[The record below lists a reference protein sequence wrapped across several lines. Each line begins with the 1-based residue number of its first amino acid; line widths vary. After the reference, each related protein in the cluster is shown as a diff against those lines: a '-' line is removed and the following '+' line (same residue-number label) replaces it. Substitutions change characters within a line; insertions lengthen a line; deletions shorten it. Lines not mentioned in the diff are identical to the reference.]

1 MSRRVLGAGAR
12 DLIIGTGGGKDIRRD
27 RILRKK
33 FPGFYAKKAFWA
45 SVGGARRYIV
55 ARMASRTPSEPRTL
69 AEGAHLRLVVS
80 NGWEFVRRPKISGI
94 VVIVGTT
101 THGCVVLV
109 TQWREP
115 VGAHVVE
122 WPAGL
127 AGDIPGSETEALEAA
142 ARRELFEE
150 TGFEAATM
158 EAILTGPPSP
168 GISDEMVTF
177 YRARGMVR
185 KAYGGGRGAERIR
198 THVVPISWLSEWLET
213 MQAKGFLVDPKVF
226 AGAYWL
232 RQEMDM
238 WMHD

>member
-1 MSRRVLGAGAR
+1 
-12 DLIIGTGGGKDIRRD
+12 
-27 RILRKK
+27 
-33 FPGFYAKKAFWA
+33 
-45 SVGGARRYIV
+45 
-55 ARMASRTPSEPRTL
+55 MASRPPSEQRTL

-80 NGWEFVRRPKISGI
+80 NGWEFVERPKISGI

-101 THGCVVLV
+101 NHGCLVLV

-115 VGAHVVE
+115 VGAPVVE

-127 AGDIPGSETEALEAA
+127 AGDIPGSETEALEDA

-158 EAILTGPPSP
+158 KAILTGPPSP
-168 GISDEMVTF
+168 GISNEIVTF

-185 KAYGGGRGAERIR
+185 KAPGGGRGAERIR
-198 THVVPISWLSEWLET
+198 THVVPMSWLSVWLDR
-213 MQAKGFLVDPKVF
+213 MQTQGYRVDPKVF

-238 WMHD
+238 DIHD

>member
-1 MSRRVLGAGAR
+1 
-12 DLIIGTGGGKDIRRD
+12 
-27 RILRKK
+27 
-33 FPGFYAKKAFWA
+33 
-45 SVGGARRYIV
+45 
-55 ARMASRTPSEPRTL
+55 MASRPPSEQRTL

-80 NGWEFVRRPKISGI
+80 NGWEFVERPKISGI

-101 THGCVVLV
+101 NHGCLVLV

-127 AGDIPGSETEALEAA
+127 AGDIPGSETEALEDA

-150 TGFEAATM
+150 TGFETATM
-158 EAILTGPPSP
+158 KAILTGPPSP
-168 GISDEMVTF
+168 GISNEIVTF

-185 KAYGGGRGAERIR
+185 TAPGGGRGAERIR
-198 THVVPISWLSEWLET
+198 THVVPISWLSVWVER
-213 MQAKGFLVDPKVF
+213 MQAQGYQVDPKVF

-238 WMHD
+238 DIHD

>member
-1 MSRRVLGAGAR
+1 
-12 DLIIGTGGGKDIRRD
+12 
-27 RILRKK
+27 
-33 FPGFYAKKAFWA
+33 
-45 SVGGARRYIV
+45 
-55 ARMASRTPSEPRTL
+55 MADGR
-69 AEGAHLRLVVS
+69 HLRLVVR
-80 NGWEFVRRPKISGI
+80 NGWEFVERPRISGI

-101 THGCVVLV
+101 NHGCLVLV

-115 VGAHVVE
+115 VGAFVVE

-127 AGDIPGSETEALEAA
+127 AGDIPGSETEALEDA

-150 TGFEAATM
+150 TGFTATTM
-158 EAILTGPPSP
+158 KAILTGPPSP

-185 KAYGGGRGAERIR
+185 TASGGGRGAERIR
-198 THVVPISWLSEWLET
+198 THVVPVSWLSEWLDQ
-213 MQAKGFLVDPKVF
+213 MQAKGYLVDPKVF
-226 AGAYWL
+226 AGAHWL

>member
-1 MSRRVLGAGAR
+1 
-12 DLIIGTGGGKDIRRD
+12 
-27 RILRKK
+27 
-33 FPGFYAKKAFWA
+33 
-45 SVGGARRYIV
+45 
-55 ARMASRTPSEPRTL
+55 MASRPPSEQRTL
-69 AEGAHLRLVVS
+69 AAGAHLRLVVS
-80 NGWEFVRRPKISGI
+80 NGWEYVQRPKISGI

-101 THGCVVLV
+101 NHGCLVLV

-115 VGAHVVE
+115 VGTHVVE

-127 AGDIPGSETEALEAA
+127 AGDVPGSETEALEEA

-150 TGFEAATM
+150 TGFQAATM

-168 GISDEMVTF
+168 GISDEIVTF

-185 KAYGGGRGAERIR
+185 AAYGGGRGAERIR
-198 THVVPISWLSEWLET
+198 THVVPISWLPDWLDR

-232 RQEMDM
+232 RQEMDAGM
-238 WMHD
+238 YD

>member
-1 MSRRVLGAGAR
+1 M
-12 DLIIGTGGGKDIRRD
+12 
-27 RILRKK
+27 
-33 FPGFYAKKAFWA
+33 AF
-45 SVGGARRYIV
+45 RP
-55 ARMASRTPSEPRTL
+55 PSEPRPQ
-69 AEGAHLRLVVS
+69 AAGAPLRLVVA
-80 NGWEFVRRPKISGI
+80 NGWEYVQRPKISGI

-101 THGCVVLV
+101 NHGCLVLV

-115 VGAHVVE
+115 VGACVVE

-127 AGDIPGSETEALEAA
+127 AGDVPGSETEALEEA

-150 TGFEAATM
+150 TGFETRTM

-168 GISDEMVTF
+168 GISDEIVTF

-185 KAYGGGRGAERIR
+185 KASGGGRGAERIR
-198 THVVPISWLSEWLET
+198 THVVPISWLPDWLDR

-232 RQEMDM
+232 RQEMDAGM
-238 WMHD
+238 YD

>member
-1 MSRRVLGAGAR
+1 
-12 DLIIGTGGGKDIRRD
+12 
-27 RILRKK
+27 
-33 FPGFYAKKAFWA
+33 
-45 SVGGARRYIV
+45 
-55 ARMASRTPSEPRTL
+55 MAQDFTSEKRTL
-69 AEGAHLRLVVS
+69 AEGGHLRLVVS
-80 NGWEFVRRPKISGI
+80 RGWEFVERPNIFGI

-101 THGCVVLV
+101 NHGGLVLV

-115 VGAHVVE
+115 VGAQVVE

-127 AGDIPGSETEALEAA
+127 AGDVPGHETEALEEA

-150 TGFEAATM
+150 TGFQAATM
-158 EAILTGPPSP
+158 KAIRTGPPSP
-168 GISDEMVTF
+168 GISNEVVTF

-185 KAYGGGRGAERIR
+185 TAHGGGRGAERIR
-198 THVVPISWLSEWLET
+198 THVVPISWLSDWLDRME
-213 MQAKGFLVDPKVF
+213 AKGYQVDPKVF

>member
-1 MSRRVLGAGAR
+1 
-12 DLIIGTGGGKDIRRD
+12 
-27 RILRKK
+27 
-33 FPGFYAKKAFWA
+33 
-45 SVGGARRYIV
+45 
-55 ARMASRTPSEPRTL
+55 MASRPPSEQRTL

-80 NGWEFVRRPKISGI
+80 NGWEFVERPKISGI

-101 THGCVVLV
+101 NHGCLVLV

-115 VGAHVVE
+115 VGAPVVE

-127 AGDIPGSETEALEAA
+127 AGDIPGSETEALEDA

-158 EAILTGPPSP
+158 KAILTGPPSP
-168 GISDEMVTF
+168 GISNEIVTF

-185 KAYGGGRGAERIR
+185 TAPGGGRGAERIR
-198 THVVPISWLSEWLET
+198 THVVPMSWLSVWLDR
-213 MQAKGFLVDPKVF
+213 MQTQGYRVDPKVF

-238 WMHD
+238 DIHD

>member
-1 MSRRVLGAGAR
+1 
-12 DLIIGTGGGKDIRRD
+12 
-27 RILRKK
+27 
-33 FPGFYAKKAFWA
+33 
-45 SVGGARRYIV
+45 
-55 ARMASRTPSEPRTL
+55 MASRPPSEQRTL
-69 AEGAHLRLVVS
+69 AAGAHLRLVVS
-80 NGWEFVRRPKISGI
+80 NGWEFVERPKISGI

-101 THGCVVLV
+101 NHGCLVLV

-115 VGAHVVE
+115 VGAFVIE

-127 AGDIPGSETEALEAA
+127 AGDIPGSETEALEDA

-158 EAILTGPPSP
+158 KAILTGPPSP
-168 GISDEMVTF
+168 GISNEIVTF

-185 KAYGGGRGAERIR
+185 TAPGGGRGAERIR
-198 THVVPISWLSEWLET
+198 THVVPISWLSIWVDR
-213 MQAKGFLVDPKVF
+213 MQAQGYRVDPKVF

-238 WMHD
+238 DIHD

>member
-1 MSRRVLGAGAR
+1 MASENPSDRRV
-12 DLIIGTGGGKDIRRD
+12 
-27 RILRKK
+27 
-33 FPGFYAKKAFWA
+33 
-45 SVGGARRYIV
+45 
-55 ARMASRTPSEPRTL
+55 L

-80 NGWEFVRRPKISGI
+80 NGWEYVQRPKISGI

-101 THGCVVLV
+101 NHGGLVLV

-115 VGAHVVE
+115 VGAFVVE

-127 AGDIPGSETEALEAA
+127 AGDVPGSETEALAEA

-150 TGFEAATM
+150 TGFEARTL

-168 GISDEMVTF
+168 GISDEIVTF
-177 YRARGMVR
+177 YRARGLVR
-185 KAYGGGRGAERIR
+185 TAPGGGRGAERIR
-198 THVVPISWLSEWLET
+198 THVVPMSGLTEWLEI
-213 MQAKGFLVDPKVF
+213 MQAKGCLVDPKVF